1 MQIEPIGASD
11 SILSLHL
18 ALITAK
24 VLFSFYLFNIR
35 ITSSVTMSTCGAD
48 LHRPDPI
55 IAPVRMCFST
65 ANIRANCNNIL
76 TAYPDGALVI
86 ARMSALTI

>member
-1 MQIEPIGASD
+1 
-11 SILSLHL
+11 
-18 ALITAK
+18 
-24 VLFSFYLFNIR
+24 
-35 ITSSVTMSTCGAD
+35 MSTCGAD

-55 IAPVRMCFST
+55 IAPVRMCFSM

-86 ARMSALTI
+86 VRVSAFTI

>member
-1 MQIEPIGASD
+1 
-11 SILSLHL
+11 
-18 ALITAK
+18 
-24 VLFSFYLFNIR
+24 
-35 ITSSVTMSTCGAD
+35 MSTCGAD

-55 IAPVRMCFST
+55 IAPVRMYFSM

-86 ARMSALTI
+86 ARVSALTI